1 MENFLENTFK
11 NFNQSIMEIDWYS
24 NIGNLNTN
32 NNLILIND
40 YLCSI
45 NKNAN
50 ISFIKNW
57 QEAAVLINSKNFDK
71 ALDSLLLQRKSKVQS
86 NSVSVTGII
95 KDVKKNGD
103 KNLDND
109 IWEKEEKEQKH
120 LYKKIIKNHSEVDL
134 IKHLSIIAQNSYKIV
149 NRSLDNISKKNKI
162 NDQYFFK
169 VAGGAVGLICHQKM
183 LALFGEAEKNHM
195 FNTKFKIFSIGNW
208 PLTLHKNKISIF

>member
-1 MENFLENTFK
+1 MENFLENTFN

-50 ISFIKNW
+50 ISLIKNW
-57 QEAAVLINSKNFDK
+57 QEATVLINSKNF
-71 ALDSLLLQRKSKVQS
+71 
-86 NSVSVTGII
+86 
-95 KDVKKNGD
+95 
-103 KNLDND
+103 DND

-162 NDQYFFK
+162 NDQYFSK
-169 VAGGAVGLICHQKM
+169 VAGGAVSLICHQKM
-183 LALFGEAEKNHM
+183 LALFGKAEKNHM

-208 PLTLHKNKISIF
+208 PLTLHKKKISIF

>member
-1 MENFLENTFK
+1 MK
-11 NFNQSIMEIDWYS
+11 IDWYS
-24 NIGNLNTN
+24 NIGNLKTD

-57 QEAAVLINSKNFDK
+57 QEAAVLINSKNFD
-71 ALDSLLLQRKSKVQS
+71 
-86 NSVSVTGII
+86 
-95 KDVKKNGD
+95 
-103 KNLDND
+103 ND

-120 LYKKIIKNHSEVDL
+120 LYKKIIKNNSEVDL

-162 NDQYFFK
+162 SFK
-169 VAGGAVGLICHQKM
+169 GR
-183 LALFGEAEKNHM
+183 
-195 FNTKFKIFSIGNW
+195 
-208 PLTLHKNKISIF
+208 